1 MQQDKGTAL
10 GWDDEGQVQDNAF
23 ELVPEGEYTYEVTNF
38 KRERFG
44 GSDKMSACPV
54 AALQLKCTNAQTGV
68 TATGFCRLFL
78 NSKVQWRIA
87 AFFKSCGLIDPNAAE
102 GASMPMSL
110 FNQVVG
116 CTGRVKVKVTKS
128 KDGKYE
134 NNDFNFVV
142 PKGGAQQPQPQAQPQ
157 QQSWGG
163 QGF

>member
-1 MQQDKGTAL
+1 MAQDKGTAL
-10 GWDDEGQVQDNAF
+10 GWGDEGQVQDNSF
-23 ELVPEGEYTYEVTNF
+23 DVVPEGEYDYEVVNF

-54 AALQLKCTNAQTGV
+54 AALQLKCTNPQTGV

-87 AFFKSCGLIDPNAAE
+87 QFFKSCGLIDPNAAE
-102 GASMPMSL
+102 GTSMPMSL
-110 FNQVVG
+110 FDRVVG
-116 CTGRVKVKVTKS
+116 ATGRVKVKVTKS
-128 KDGKYE
+128 KRDGREYE

-142 PKGGAQQPQPQAQPQ
+142 PRGGNAQQQPQPQ